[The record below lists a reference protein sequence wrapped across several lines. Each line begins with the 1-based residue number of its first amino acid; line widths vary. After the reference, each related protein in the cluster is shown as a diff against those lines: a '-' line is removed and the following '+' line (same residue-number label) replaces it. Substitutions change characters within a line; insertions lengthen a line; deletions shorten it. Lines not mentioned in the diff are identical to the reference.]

1 MSAGDEAAAA
11 QAGACV
17 STVGTQKLKLKGHIF
32 VEFYQSGCVLVA
44 GDALWASWKSSGTPK
59 PKRSGSFC
67 TRGAVRASLVN
78 ENRD

>member
-17 STVGTQKLKLKGHIF
+17 STVGTQELKIKGHIF
-32 VEFYQSGCVLVA
+32 LEFDQSGCVQVA

-59 PKRSGSFC
+59 PKRSPD
-67 TRGAVRASLVN
+67 RAHFAREEL
-78 ENRD
+78 